1 MIKDGVF
8 FSNEITIANIAKL
21 SDKLSRMNEQMI
33 CELSDLAYEAVEY
46 ATKMLHDGYGIYEI
60 LSVISD
66 GIFDSQATPHRH
78 SMPENTERLVSYLKM
93 LGAHGRI
100 VFAELFTERARAAEI
115 NISESDFLPS
125 NFGDETF
132 TYVKN
137 PLADEA
143 YDVFSQDFDDP
154 RVKYSPSLSE
164 AAKAVSRGDFE
175 YALLPLEERGG
186 ARLAAVASLLFRED
200 LKINSVTPVFGSEG
214 LADMKY
220 ALVSKHFT
228 VPKFVS
234 DDDRYLEIRLR
245 ADSSIPLSELFFA
258 ADALGTSVY
267 RVNTI
272 SFDTED
278 GPIAYYSVVFR
289 DIGKD
294 FTMLLVFLTVFSGAY
309 TPVGIYKNLE

>member
-1 MIKDGVF
+1 MVKDGVF
-8 FSNEITIANIAKL
+8 LANDVTISNIAKI
-21 SDKLSRMNEQMI
+21 SDKQSAIEEQRI
-33 CELSDLAYEAVEY
+33 CELSELASAAIEYAVE
-46 ATKMLHDGYGIYEI
+46 MVNDGYGVYEI
-60 LSVISD
+60 LATISE
-66 GIFDSQATPHRH
+66 GLSDSPITLHNNAL
-78 SMPENTERLVSYLKM
+78 PENSERIISYLKM
-93 LGAHGRI
+93 TNAHDRI
-100 VFAELFTERARAAEI
+100 IFSEMFTERMRYTGV

-125 NFGDETF
+125 DSGDETF

-154 RVKYSPSLSE
+154 RIKYSESLSE

-186 ARLAAVASLLFRED
+186 ARLAAVAALLFRED

-214 LADMKY
+214 LVDMKY

-228 VPKFVS
+228 VPKFVA

-245 ADSSIPLSELFFA
+245 ADLSIPLSELFSA
-258 ADALGTSVY
+258 ADTLGLSLY

-272 SFDTED
+272 YFDTED
-278 GPIAYYSVVFR
+278 GAIAHYSIVFR
-289 DIGKD
+289 DEGKD
-294 FTMLLVFLTVFSGAY
+294 FSALLVYLTLFSGAY